1 MQIAPSAAGPRRTA
15 QGLPGRLKCDAAP
28 ALLLLDARV
37 LVTVLILV
45 ARHMAF
51 VIMMLFAS
59 LLLAGHRRVSVAVLI
74 NVAWRVPL
82 VVVMRSRCRG
92 RGGWLA
98 AHVEAPKKS
107 SGYDFPAEFLVR
119 QLPDG
124 LAESTLSLSALDL
137 VDRQS
142 AVRASFQ

>member
-1 MQIAPSAAGPRRTA
+1 
-15 QGLPGRLKCDAAP
+15 
-28 ALLLLDARV
+28 
-37 LVTVLILV
+37 VLIK
-45 ARHMAF
+45 
-51 VIMMLFAS
+51 
-59 LLLAGHRRVSVAVLI
+59 
-74 NVAWRVPL
+74 VAWRVPL

-98 AHVEAPKKS
+98 AHVESPKKS
-107 SGYDFPAEFLVR
+107 SGYLVR